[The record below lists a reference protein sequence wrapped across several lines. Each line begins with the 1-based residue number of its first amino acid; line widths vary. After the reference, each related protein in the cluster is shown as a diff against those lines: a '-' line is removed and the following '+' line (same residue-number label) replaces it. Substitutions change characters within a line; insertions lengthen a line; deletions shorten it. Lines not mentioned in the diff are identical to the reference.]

1 MTPTART
8 WSRRAGTAL
17 AAVGIAWVAA
27 RLLRY
32 RGELAPADI
41 PGVVWACALG
51 LAPAYAAANVLL
63 ALAWRA
69 LLHGQGTPA
78 DRVWS
83 IRTYGVSQL
92 SKYLPG
98 NVMHLASR
106 QLLGASAGVPHAVLA
121 RSSLLELAGLASAG
135 LLLSLPALPL
145 IDGGRFRWVT
155 PEAGAA
161 IVLLTLGAVRMTAGA
176 LTARILGRHLL
187 FLLTASLIFTV
198 LLVLLTPVADR
209 TLPWT
214 AACGAYAAAWL
225 AGFVTP
231 GAPAGLGVREAV
243 LVLLLEDHAAE
254 QHLLPAVVLS
264 RVVSA
269 LGDTIFFG
277 AAAWAGW
284 RERVDGRVRPPGDR
298 PASRA

>member
-1 MTPTART
+1 M
-8 WSRRAGTAL
+8 
-17 AAVGIAWVAA
+17 
-27 RLLRY
+27 
-32 RGELAPADI
+32 
-41 PGVVWACALG
+41 
-51 LAPAYAAANVLL
+51 
-63 ALAWRA
+63 
-69 LLHGQGTPA
+69 
-78 DRVWS
+78 
-83 IRTYGVSQL
+83 SQI

-155 PEAGAA
+155 PAAGAA

-214 AACGAYAAAWL
+214 AACGTYAAAWL

-243 LVLLLEDHAAE
+243 LVLLLENHAAE

-284 RERVDGRVRPPGDR
+284 RERVGRPSPSTRRSPRFESVKSNRLHERSPGLPAGSRRNRGEPGGTRGRLRGSSAVRYLDGAFRTMHLATAKLRNPETGIAQRSVSCVPR
-298 PASRA
+298 